1 MPSPSTPYSSDY
13 WLYAY
18 LYNPLAHHLCFIHP
32 NWITLAATLFLLPV
46 AYSLVQGAPLI
57 TVVLLMVARAA
68 LDCMDG
74 SVARACHT
82 TSEWGSFFDKLSDMI
97 FLSGLCGS
105 LVYLVA
111 SKYGVESWKTLVL
124 LVAGLII
131 VGSTVQEAFAL
142 HKGCATESLSLP
154 YILMHDNF
162 TLICGLGGALS
173 WWLANRF

>member
-1 MPSPSTPYSSDY
+1 
-13 WLYAY
+13 
-18 LYNPLAHHLCFIHP
+18 
-32 NWITLAATLFLLPV
+32 
-46 AYSLVQGAPLI
+46 
-57 TVVLLMVARAA
+57 MVARAA

-131 VGSTVQEAFAL
+131 AGSTVQEAFAL